1 MRAVRTIAA
10 LLLVLLAFEGA
21 ARWLEPRIPEPVT
34 WSNPFA
40 QAKYRQLEDLAATGG
55 AEIVFLGSSIVNANI
70 DAAAIGT
77 ELGTTAYNA
86 GLPSSNIPLWD
97 EYLRTV
103 VLDLACPT
111 VVVIG
116 VGIRDSNDN
125 LPGFD
130 NYVPA
135 YRASVG
141 RRELTGELSLLER
154 IETWAADISAFVR
167 LRPRLREPGNV
178 FAWLRTGRAP
188 GWTEKDLDE
197 AGRYL
202 GFVDDPNRAQEQV
215 ADVQQRVFADY
226 SVGGRQFDALIAA
239 ATAAREH
246 GAQVVLLD
254 LPSMETLTAKALPN
268 GRSDLDAYHA
278 AVDHLAEHLDAP
290 LFRAP
295 AMNDAEDFYADLY
308 HMNERGARVLSAQL
322 SAWLADQDL
331 GFGSRSGCAT
341 G

>member
-1 MRAVRTIAA
+1 MRAVRTHAA

-40 QAKYRQLEDLAATGG
+40 QAKYRQLEGVAEAGG
-55 AEIVFLGSSIVNANI
+55 AEILFLGSSIMNANV
-70 DAAAIGT
+70 DAQAIGAA
-77 ELGTTAYNA
+77 LGTTAYNA
-86 GLPSSNIPLWD
+86 GLPSSNMPLWD

-103 VLDLACPT
+103 ALDLACPS

-125 LPGFD
+125 LPGFA

-141 RRELTGELSLLER
+141 RREFTGDLSLLES
-154 IETWAADISAFVR
+154 IEAWSADVSAFVR

-178 FAWLRTGRAP
+178 FAWLRTGKAP
-188 GWTEKDLDE
+188 GWTEEDLDE
-197 AGRYL
+197 AGRYR
-202 GFVDDPNRAQEQV
+202 GFGDNPYRAPDQV
-215 ADVQQRVFADY
+215 EDVKQRVFVDY
-226 SVGGRQFDALIAA
+226 SVGGRQFGALISA
-239 ATAAREH
+239 ATAAREQ
-246 GAQVVLLD
+246 GAQVVLMD
-254 LPSMETLTAKALPN
+254 MPSMEALTALALPR
-268 GRSDLDAYHA
+268 GRTDLAAYETA
-278 AVDHLAEHLDAP
+278 MDKLADELDVP

-295 AMNDAEDFYADLY
+295 GMIDAEEFYADLY
-308 HMNERGARVLSAQL
+308 HMNDRGSQELSSQVAT
-322 SAWLADQDL
+322 WLAGQDL
-331 GFGSRSGCAT
+331 TLGSGCNT